1 MDVIDNKI
9 ISVLQTNSKISLSE
23 LSDLVHLSSPSVR
36 ERINKLL
43 ETGIIKKYT
52 IDIDY
57 TLLGYTIEVIMHITI
72 KNNLYKDFKL
82 FINNQSDVDF
92 CYRVSGSSC
101 FLVKMHFQSMSAVE
115 QCIDDMQSYGH
126 THTQFILSQV
136 K

>member
-92 CYRVSGSSC
+92 CYRVSGSSY

-115 QCIDDMQSYGH
+115 QCIDDMQRYGH

>member
-1 MDVIDNKI
+1 MDLIDSKI
-9 ISVLQTNSKISLSE
+9 ITLLQTNSKISLAE
-23 LSDLVHLSSPSVR
+23 LSEHVHLSSPSIR

-57 TLLGYTIEVIMHITI
+57 ALLGYTIEVIMHVTI

-82 FINNQSDVDF
+82 FIHNLSDVDF
-92 CYRVSGSSC
+92 CYRVSGSAC
-101 FLVKMHFQSMSAVE
+101 FLVKLHFQSMAAIE
-115 QCIDDMQSYGH
+115 QCIDDMQRYGH
-126 THTQFILSQV
+126 THTQFILAQV